1 MEYEYE
7 NIINNLLPEI
17 KEKAKEIEYVVD
29 GVEEVADVLD
39 VDLYMIKM
47 YCERMIEIVNKI
59 YEIEE
64 GKKWQKRN

>member
-64 GKKWQKRN
+64 GKK

>member
-1 MEYEYE
+1 MEYEYMEYEYE

-64 GKKWQKRN
+64 G